1 MTEMVFIDGESTR
14 ETMGNLWGIYIW
26 VNNIG
31 NF

>member
-14 ETMGNLWGIYIW
+14 ETMGIYGVYIW